1 MGKYE
6 VGVLGN
12 FDGKIGTVVGARWKG
27 ITYMRHK
34 GRKSTKPPTASQLDK
49 QAKFAMVA
57 KFANK
62 FRKLLM
68 AGYPDTTEQT
78 QINQAVSE
86 IYRKAVT
93 GSYPAYSLVYS
104 KVSLSKGELHN
115 ATIPTAV
122 AAGGGIIKFTWTDNT
137 DDNGAMADDKA
148 ILAVYCPELEQSL
161 FKLGGAHRSAG
172 ADILNVANFTGKLV
186 ETWVSFISADGK
198 TAATSIYT
206 GQLTV
211 S

>member
-93 GSYPAYSLVYS
+93 GSYPAYRLVYS

-115 ATIPTAV
+115 ATLPTAV
-122 AAGGGIIKFTWTDNT
+122 AAGGGIIKFTWTDVRTTMARWLMIRRSLRYIARSWSKASLNWEEHT
-137 DDNGAMADDKA
+137 GAR
-148 ILAVYCPELEQSL
+148 VP
-161 FKLGGAHRSAG
+161 
-172 ADILNVANFTGKLV
+172 
-186 ETWVSFISADGK
+186 IS
-198 TAATSIYT
+198 
-206 GQLTV
+206 
-211 S
+211 